1 MVLYNSTYRVQRC
14 YVRAFWYELDVFSD
28 DSQIETAVSALA
40 LDIRQ
45 RLQLLLVLF
54 HNSLS
59 VKMAKMAFLQIL
71 TQYVKAVMLYTKQ
84 IWT

>member
-54 HNSLS
+54 HNFFP
-59 VKMAKMAFLQIL
+59 VEMA
-71 TQYVKAVMLYTKQ
+71 TKGASSNLGPVCKS
-84 IWT
+84 IGA